1 LQNKEKSMA
10 TNIFQEQFGI
20 PSKGASEKVRPYMI
34 EWVQTF
40 IRASPFMIMAT
51 SNAAGQCDASP
62 KGGKPGFVKV
72 LDETRLLIPD
82 VAGNRLFQ
90 SYANLAEN
98 PQVGL
103 LFLIPG
109 DDCSARVNGHVEIVD
124 KERLAELNI
133 QMEIFN
139 ADEHAKIWQG
149 LLLTVDEAY
158 GHCPRA
164 LKFSKF
170 WDTETITHN
179 QANQL

>member
-1 LQNKEKSMA
+1 MA

-40 IRASPFMIMAT
+40 IRESPFMIMAT
-51 SNAAGQCDASP
+51 SNADGQCDASP

-90 SYANLAEN
+90 SYANLVDN

-109 DDCSARVNGHVEIVD
+109 NDC
-124 KERLAELNI
+124 
-133 QMEIFN
+133 
-139 ADEHAKIWQG
+139 
-149 LLLTVDEAY
+149 
-158 GHCPRA
+158 
-164 LKFSKF
+164 
-170 WDTETITHN
+170 
-179 QANQL
+179 